1 MKLENQ
7 TTIWG
12 MKIQYLKEQCKR
24 YRFYSFLLFF
34 LDAIVFVF
42 LCYLMYRENTSV
54 QGFVIVML
62 LVAFAFNFVYTQI
75 LNPHKWQTYKFYLK
89 HKNHRVEIKSYNLD
103 AQTMYSLLYC
113 LGCKRLKNNKS
124 FDEYKDLLLS
134 IICED
139 NIYAKKIMK
148 YLSKY
153 ESEDGLTKCS
163 ILAVRNKLYFIDFVD
178 DNVTTHS

>member
-1 MKLENQ
+1 MYLNNSSLSLSMFLKRKTHCPLYFLESVPV
-7 TTIWG
+7 ISVS
-12 MKIQYLKEQCKR
+12 
-24 YRFYSFLLFF
+24 SFSSSFGISNPDLVDIN

-103 AQTMYSLLYC
+103 AKTMFSLLY
-113 LGCKRLKNNKS
+113 S
-124 FDEYKDLLLS
+124 
-134 IICED
+134 
-139 NIYAKKIMK
+139 
-148 YLSKY
+148 
-153 ESEDGLTKCS
+153 
-163 ILAVRNKLYFIDFVD
+163 
-178 DNVTTHS
+178 